1 MTARRSTRLIAVG
14 AAALVVGVGMAALA
28 VRGAGGAAAATPSA
42 TSAAAAPAPAP
53 AAAAPADPAP
63 RIPAS
68 VTVPDG
74 HEAVALQL
82 PYDAG
87 VAGLPTSG
95 DHVNVYG
102 VFKAGDP
109 ATTSADEAVTAP
121 QPYVEAVLAGVEV
134 LAISGPD
141 VEAGGGT
148 PTVVLALT
156 PDQTLRA
163 ILLQTAERVW
173 LTLTPP
179 EGTAPAEAGLEHAA
193 VTR

>member
-1 MTARRSTRLIAVG
+1 MEARRSTRLIAVG
-14 AAALVVGVGMAALA
+14 AAALIVGVGLAALA
-28 VRGAGGAAAATPSA
+28 VRGAGGAEAATAAAPPV
-42 TSAAAAPAPAP
+42 AAAPAAV
-53 AAAAPADPAP
+53 AAESAEPAP
-63 RIPAS
+63 RIPAA

-95 DHVNVYG
+95 DTVNVYG

-109 ATTSADEAVTAP
+109 ATTTADAAATAP
-121 QPYVEAVLAGVEV
+121 TPYVEAVLAGVQV

-141 VEAGGGT
+141 IEAGGGT

-156 PDQTLRA
+156 PDQTQKA

-179 EGTAPAEAGLEHAA
+179 DGTAPAEAGLEHAE